1 MKRRGFLASVVFL
14 LTLALAVTAMLAGCG
29 EKKEEEKKEEEKQE
43 VTVETIQEGKLLM
56 GSDTTYPPFE
66 NKDESGKVEGFDIDL
81 ATEIAERLGLELE
94 VISVK
99 WEGIIPGLKMGDYD
113 IVMSAMTIT
122 EERKQEIDFT
132 DPYIDSNQSIAVKED
147 NEEIKSEEDLVGKVV
162 GVQVDT
168 TGQFTAE
175 EIEGIKEV
183 VKYDT
188 ILLAF
193 QDLELGRVDAVMN
206 DYPVN
211 AYLCKT
217 RGGSKVV
224 KVIKTDESYGIGV
237 QKGNDQLREAINKVL
252 AEMKEDGSYDEIYEK
267 WFGEEMTTG

>member
-1 MKRRGFLASVVFL
+1 MREKGL
-14 LTLALAVTAMLAGCG
+14 LTLVILLLALTLSTAAMLAGCG
-29 EKKEEEKKEEEKQE
+29 EEEGTGEKQE
-43 VTVETIQEGKLLM
+43 ATVETIQEGKLLM

-66 NKDESGKVEGFDIDL
+66 NKDESGNVEGFDIDI
-81 ATEIAERLGLELE
+81 AAEIAKRLGLELE

-99 WEGIIPGLKMGDYD
+99 WEGIIPSLKMGDYD

-122 EERKQEIDFT
+122 DERLEEIDFS
-132 DPYIDSNQSIAVKED
+132 DPYIESNQSIAVRED
-147 NEEIKSEEDLVGKVV
+147 NEEIKSEDDLTGKVV

-175 EIEGIKEV
+175 KIAGIKEV

-193 QDLELGRVDAVMN
+193 QDLEIGRVDAVMN

-224 KVIKTDESYGIGV
+224 KVIKTDECYGIGV
-237 QKGNDQLREAINKVL
+237 QKGNDQLREAINKAL
-252 AEMKEDGSYDEIYEK
+252 AEMKDDGAYDKIYEK
-267 WFGEEMTTG
+267 WFGGEMTTG